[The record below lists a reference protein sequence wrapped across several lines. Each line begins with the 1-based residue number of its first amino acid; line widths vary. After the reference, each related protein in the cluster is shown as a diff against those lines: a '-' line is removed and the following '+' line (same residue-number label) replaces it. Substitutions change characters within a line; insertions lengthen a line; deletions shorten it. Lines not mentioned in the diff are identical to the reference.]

1 MTWHPWLD
9 FLHQVK
15 TPSRYI
21 GGEFGQV
28 LRPFDRAAGTLCLA
42 FPDVYEVG
50 MSHLGSQILYD
61 RVAREPD
68 LVVERC
74 FAPFLDLE
82 EELRRRGLPLV
93 SLESFRP
100 LRDFDVVGFS
110 LQHELC
116 FTNVLQMLDLGGIP
130 LRADRRSDRD
140 PLVLAGGPGT
150 LHPEPVSP
158 FLDAAF
164 VGEAEEALPDLVR
177 LVGRMRRQGAPRM
190 EVWKALA
197 RMPGVYVPALY
208 EARRDPVTGLLVPVP
223 RVPEAP
229 VRVRRV
235 VIQDLDAHPL
245 PTRTPIPWSRAV
257 FDRVSLEI
265 ARGCTEGCRFCEAG
279 YTYRPLR
286 DRSPEGLVRQAIEA
300 VDLCGHDEVS
310 LGGLSPADSPAL
322 PGLVAVLSR
331 ALTPR
336 GVTLS
341 VSSLRAYGLS
351 ESVLQDLRALRATGL
366 TLAPEAG
373 SQRLRDV
380 INKNVREEDLLE
392 AARKAFQNRWQRLK
406 LYFMVGLPTE
416 TMDDVLGI
424 VETSRKVLRLG
435 RGMGRAEVT
444 ASVGVF
450 VPRPHTPFQ
459 WEGMAPAEVLGERL
473 EALRQAVRGT
483 GVVLR
488 LSDGRSSRLEGVFAR
503 GDRALASVIEEAWRR
518 GARFD
523 QWGEHARPEVWDE
536 AFAACGV
543 DPESYL
549 RPVSLQGSLP
559 WEVIDVGVDR
569 DFLIRERERALA
581 ERTTPPC
588 EKPPDRPRP
597 VPEDYLEARAMVCL
611 RCGSD
616 CDLGALRARRSQVA
630 SEALAMPVPEVGV
643 AGDASFQKWHF
654 RYVRRGRAAFIA
666 QSEWLR
672 HLPRI
677 LRRGG
682 LVPRMSQGFHPLPRV
697 TYRDPLPV
705 GYQSV
710 GEWIDAEI
718 ALAPGEVP
726 DLHRL
731 QRASVDGLWFLS
743 ARPVQGRRAPP
754 APARLA
760 FESPFPL
767 EETRARLA
775 PLPVEALD
783 GDSER
788 EIRSAG
794 LAPPVIRGLGTPC
807 VLHWVSE
814 RPAGRPHE
822 VLSERLGREWL
833 PGEVVRLYDDPWP
846 GAPVQGPGDTP

>member
-1 MTWHPWLD
+1 MTWHPWLA
-9 FLHQVK
+9 FLHRVK

-28 LRPFDRAAGTLCLA
+28 VRPFEGAAGTLCLA

-93 SLESFRP
+93 SLETFRP

-116 FTNVLQMLDLGGIP
+116 FTNVLQMLHLGGIP
-130 LRADRRSDRD
+130 LRADRRSDGD

-164 VGEAEEALPDLVR
+164 AGEAEEALPEILR
-177 LVGRMRRQGAPRM
+177 LAGRMRRQGARRID
-190 EVWKALA
+190 VWKALA
-197 RMPGVYVPALY
+197 RLPGVYVPPLY
-208 EARRDPVTGLLVPVP
+208 EARRDPATGLLVPVP
-223 RVPEAP
+223 RFPEAP
-229 VRVRRV
+229 DRVRRV
-235 VIQDLDAHPL
+235 VVGDLDAHPL
-245 PTRTPIPWSRAV
+245 PARTPIPWSRAI

-286 DRSPEGLVRQAIEA
+286 DRSPGALVRQAIEA

-322 PGLVAVLSR
+322 PGLVSALSR
-331 ALTPR
+331 VLTPR
-336 GVTLS
+336 GVSLS
-341 VSSLRAYGLS
+341 VSSLRAYGLP

-392 AARKAFQNRWQRLK
+392 AAGKAFQNRWQRLK

-459 WEGMAPAEVLGERL
+459 WEGMVAPDILAERL
-473 EALRQAVRGT
+473 DALRQAARGT
-483 GVVLR
+483 GVALR
-488 LSDGRSSRLEGVFAR
+488 VSDGRSSRLEGVFAR
-503 GDRALASVIEEAWRR
+503 GDRTLAEVIEEAWRR

-523 QWGEHARPEVWDE
+523 QWGEHARPEAWDE

-549 RPVSLQGSLP
+549 RPLPAEGALP

-569 DFLIRERERALA
+569 DFLIRERERAIQG
-581 ERTTPPC
+581 RTTPPC

-597 VPEDYLEARAMVCL
+597 IPGDYPEARTLVCL
-611 RCGSD
+611 RCGSG
-616 CDLGALRARRSQVA
+616 CDLEALRAHRAQVA
-630 SEALAMPVPEVGV
+630 AEAMALPVPEVV
-643 AGDASFQKWHF
+643 APAETGFQRWHF
-654 RYVRRGRAAFIA
+654 RYVRTGRAAFIA

-682 LVPRMSQGFHPLPRV
+682 LVPRMSQGFHPLPRL

-710 GEWIDAEI
+710 GEWFDAEI
-718 ALAPGEVP
+718 ALGPGQVP
-726 DLHRL
+726 DLDRL
-731 QRASVDGLWFLS
+731 QRASVDGLRFLS
-743 ARPVQGRRAPP
+743 ARPVHGRRAAPG
-754 APARLA
+754 PARLA
-760 FESPFPL
+760 FESPFSL

-775 PLPVEALD
+775 PLPVEEL
-783 GDSER
+783 GDAEER
-788 EIRSAG
+788 EIRESG
-794 LAPPVIRGLGTPC
+794 LAPPVLRGLGTPC
-807 VLHWVSE
+807 VVRWVPDRPPGRLHE
-814 RPAGRPHE
+814 I
-822 VLSERLGREWL
+822 LTERLGREWL
-833 PGEVVRLYDDPWP
+833 PGEVARLYDDPWP
-846 GAPVQGPGDTP
+846 GDPVPLPEDPP